1 MFRSTHAHESGE
13 DLGFEDV
20 LTLLFAAWT
29 VTGHVSFLAGISL
42 RHYWLMCAG
51 LGVLAAGLWA
61 AGALRRRRMTPAL
74 RNTSGHGRGLVTW
87 MAMGLG
93 IVLVLG
99 LHRPDADDRIYVG
112 QQMRALDAPEE
123 SFWAMADVKD
133 YNAGYVMSSYE
144 YVRAGFSWLTG
155 TPVLASYYLVWPSL
169 IAAMAVAYQSRLFRF
184 LGVRSLAVAFTIWFV
199 IMLAWGDTHR
209 TPSNFGFVR
218 MFQGKGALVWI
229 TIPAAQY
236 YWLRFTSSG
245 APMAALL
252 LGATLVAGTGFT
264 PTGVPTGVLLAALF
278 VVVTLLK
285 DGRTSRGWI
294 SASVVGSAGVYPVLI
309 GLLMRFYFGH
319 APDSGYLP
327 PELLALG
334 PAAETS
340 AVAIPGA
347 PVAPPTPSV
356 VAPTPTPQSATPAP
370 SGVPTG
376 PATPPAA
383 PAPPLPAAAIAS
395 MPVPA
400 TPAPPEPTPA
410 LPPTQDVSLVDV
422 LLVLGTGWRGHIVIA
437 CLLAGPFVLRSTP
450 GRERFGIYALSGAL
464 MLGLPDTSRLIGEA
478 SYTSFAWRWIFAIPF
493 TLCATLAAERLVTAF
508 DRRWTQ
514 ALVTVAM
521 GAAFALVSPLR
532 VISAPNGT
540 SFGRPHYK
548 LPPGP
553 EVALLGYDKPA
564 IRDGRRLVSPATGA
578 RH

>member
-1 MFRSTHAHESGE
+1 MSRSTHAHESGE

-20 LTLLFAAWT
+20 FTLLFAAWT

-61 AGALRRRRMTPAL
+61 AGALRTGRMTPAH
-74 RNTSGHGRGLVTW
+74 RNASGDGRGLITW
-87 MAMGLG
+87 VAMGLG

-112 QQMRALDAPEE
+112 QQMRALDAPEG
-123 SFWAMADVKD
+123 SFWAMAEVKD

-155 TPVLASYYLVWPSL
+155 SPVLASYYLVWPAL

-209 TPSNFGFVR
+209 TPANFGFVR
-218 MFQGKGALVWI
+218 MFQGKSALVWV

-252 LGATLVAGTGFT
+252 LGATLAAGTGFT

-278 VVVTLLK
+278 LVATLLR

-294 SASVVGSAGVYPVLI
+294 SAAVVGGAGVYPVLI

-327 PELLALG
+327 PELLAFG
-334 PAAETS
+334 TPAETS

-347 PVAPPTPSV
+347 PVAPPTPSIV
-356 VAPTPTPQSATPAP
+356 VPTPKPPAAAP
-370 SGVPTG
+370 AVSGVPTG
-376 PATPPAA
+376 PAMPPAA
-383 PAPPLPAAAIAS
+383 PAPQMPAAATA
-395 MPVPA
+395 PEPA
-400 TPAPPEPTPA
+400 TPEPTSA

-422 LLVLGTGWRGHIVIA
+422 LLVLGTGWRGRIVIA
-437 CLLAGPFVLRSTP
+437 CLLAAPFLLRSTP
-450 GRERFGIYALSGAL
+450 GRVPFGIYALSGAL
-464 MLGLPDTSRLIGEA
+464 LLGLPDTSRVIGEA

-493 TLCATLAAERLVTAF
+493 TLCATLAAERIATAF

-521 GAAFALVSPLR
+521 GAAFALASPLR

-553 EVALLGYDKPA
+553 EVALLGYDRPA
-564 IRDGRRLVSPATGA
+564 IREGRRLISPATGA